1 MALTKLNNNSLHAI
15 TDGSALKNVTG
26 SVIQVIHATDTNGF
40 GVVSGSFTDTGLS
53 ATITPSSTSSK
64 ILVTYSASAGV
75 NTAARMMLFNLVRGS
90 TNIGQPDSV
99 QSFSS
104 TRTIFVSGTD
114 NSHQVHFEVY
124 DSPATTSA
132 TTYKVQCRIN
142 GTGTIFVGRRSSD
155 DAQQPVTLTL
165 MEIAG

>member
-1 MALTKLNNNSLHAI
+1 MSTLVVDTINEKTSGNGVEIPGH
-15 TDGSALKNVTG
+15 
-26 SVIQVIHATDTNGF
+26 VIQVVHATDTNGF
-40 GVVSGSFTDTGLS
+40 GAESGSFVDTGLS
-53 ATITPSSTSSK
+53 ATITPTSSSSK
-64 ILVTYSASAGV
+64 ILVTYSASTGV

-90 TNIGQPDSV
+90 TNIGQPDTV

-104 TRTIFVSGTD
+104 TRTIYVSGTD

-132 TTYKVQCRIN
+132 TTYKVQCRVN
-142 GTGTIFVGRRSSD
+142 GSGTIFVGRRSSD

-165 MEIAG
+165 MEIAQ